1 MEKLAYGLSFLT
13 VLYIVFLYL
22 TAKTLLKDSLHRD
35 SSNTEEK
42 FKNDKIGRRNSNDY
56 K

>member
-22 TAKTLLKDSLHRD
+22 TTKTLIKDESSKSFSYD
-35 SSNTEEK
+35 SRKRRPKEEK
-42 FKNDKIGRRNSNDY
+42 EA
-56 K
+56 

>member
-22 TAKTLLKDSLHRD
+22 TTKTLIKDSSFKSF
-35 SSNTEEK
+35 SSTSKKSKPKEEK
-42 FKNDKIGRRNSNDY
+42 EA
-56 K
+56 